1 MYDVSC
7 HVREE
12 HVREEQRGGG
22 NNGGGVVGKNHI
34 GAVVCVSCHV
44 REEQRGG
51 GCREESYRGSCMC
64 FLPCQGGTTG
74 GGGL

>member
-1 MYDVSC
+1 MSG
-7 HVREE
+7 R
-12 HVREEQRGGG
+12 

-51 GCREESYRGSCMC
+51 GVVGKNHRGAVVCVSCHVREEQRGGGGCREES
-64 FLPCQGGTTG
+64 
-74 GGGL
+74 

>member
-1 MYDVSC
+1 MC
-7 HVREE
+7 FLPC
-12 HVREEQRGGG
+12 QGGTTG
-22 NNGGGVVGKNHI
+22 GGGVVGKNHI

-51 GCREESYRGSCMC
+51 GGCREESYRGSCMC

-74 GGGL
+74 GGL